1 MTSTRSSL
9 MKTQMQQNQSLIRGI
24 FRNGEKAAVMLDA
37 DRQENGP
44 NPNPPLIPNKRPPD
58 EQRLEIG
65 SLKR

>member
-1 MTSTRSSL
+1 
-9 MKTQMQQNQSLIRGI
+9 MQQNQSLIRVI
-24 FRNGEKAAVMLDA
+24 FRDGEKAAVKLDA

-44 NPNPPLIPNKRPPD
+44 NPNPSLIPSKRPTN